1 MGRLRDA
8 LRWLYRRS
16 SWTGTHGLGRRLWEH
31 SQYVG
36 LATAVALV
44 AGVALGLAVGR
55 RPKPVLRL
63 LWGLARTL
71 PMLGAVA
78 VLGTSGHG
86 STWVLLVA
94 LGLLVAPTV
103 AGATASGARSVPVEA
118 VVAAHGLGFGRAE
131 RWRGVVLPLTLP
143 HALAGLRAGVVQVV
157 VLVTFAGYVGRI
169 GGLGRLVVASTGGVL
184 TDDAQV
190 LGGIIA
196 ALVFAVVAGTVVTLV
211 RRFATSA
218 GVRRG
223 M

>member
-16 SWTGTHGLGRRLWEH
+16 SWTGTSGLGHRLWEH
-31 SQYVG
+31 TQYVG
-36 LATAVALV
+36 AATAVALV
-44 AGVALGLAVGR
+44 AGTAIGLAVGR
-55 RPKPVLRL
+55 RRKPVVRL

-86 STWVLLVA
+86 TTWLLLVA

-103 AGATASGARSVPVEA
+103 AGATAAGARSVPVEA
-118 VVAAHGLGFGRAE
+118 VVAAHGLGFDRAE

-143 HALAGLRAGVVQVV
+143 HALAGLRAAVVQVV

-169 GGLGRLVVASTGGVL
+169 GGLGRLVAASTGAVV
-184 TDDAQV
+184 DDERV
-190 LGGIIA
+190 LGGIVA
-196 ALVFAVVAGTVVTLV
+196 TLVYATVVGAVVTLV

-218 GVRRG
+218 GVRRR